1 MAKPIKNTVEIKD
14 ATHKLSCSH
23 AFNEKSRYD
32 YWMDCIVLK
41 RMPNN
46 RLKILIFGERYW
58 KYHDDKKQIRYV
70 DEDRVKPNSNFRSV
84 VNE

>member
-1 MAKPIKNTVEIKD
+1 MGIKMYPQKIKD

-32 YWMDCIVLK
+32 YWMKCIILK
-41 RMPNN
+41 EMPNN
-46 RLKILIFGERYW
+46 RLKILVFGNRYW

-70 DEDRVKPNSNFRSV
+70 YRYRIVPI
-84 VNE
+84 